1 MTARRAAPA
10 PDRPTADRPT
20 ADRPAAASAN
30 REPADRTDL
39 TRGPV
44 LRRTVSYAL
53 PVAGSSLLQ
62 QSYLLVDGA
71 VVGHHLGGPG
81 LAAVGAAHGLVYLL
95 STGSYGLA
103 GAFSIRIGQLTGA
116 GHGQRAAQ
124 RALAAGTVLWSLV
137 GLGLTLALAG
147 PALAAMG
154 VAAPVAQDA
163 QLFLTT
169 YAAGLLAVSGLT
181 ATTAVYS
188 GRGDSR
194 ASMLLLGL
202 GNLLNAGL
210 VWWFVGP
217 LELGLTG
224 AALATVGASAL
235 AAGVGVAGLVRHR
248 GGEAGPAP
256 PVAAV
261 RRELRTGIRLGLP
274 IGAQHLV
281 IGLGAT
287 VLLGIVASLGTAVL
301 AGVTVIVRLEL
312 FASLVFLALAS
323 ALSVTVA
330 QNSGAGHADRIRR
343 ALAGCVRLTVGLS
356 VPVSVGL
363 IAARDVV
370 AGVFVSDPAVTGVI
384 GRYVAITYPFFVC
397 YALMVVIHG
406 YATGLGRTTIPLVCT
421 VLSFAAVRLPLSAL
435 LGDRFGVDG
444 LIWAVVVGW
453 VVGLVYTVVAVTGG
467 RRAGLT
473 PAGPR

>member
-1 MTARRAAPA
+1 VTARRPGPVRDRPGAASGA
-10 PDRPTADRPT
+10 PD
-20 ADRPAAASAN
+20 
-30 REPADRTDL
+30 PADRTDL

-71 VVGHHLGGPG
+71 VVGHYLGGPG
-81 LAAVGAAHGLVYLL
+81 LAAVGVAYGLVYLL
-95 STGSYGLA
+95 STGSYGLG

-116 GHGQRAAQ
+116 GHDDRAAQ
-124 RALAAGTVLWSLV
+124 RALAVSTVLWSLA
-137 GLGLTLALAG
+137 GFGLTLAFAG
-147 PALAAMG
+147 PAFAAMG
-154 VAAPVAQDA
+154 VGAQVAQEA
-163 QLFLTT
+163 RLFLTT
-169 YAAGLLAVSGLT
+169 YAAGLLAISGLT
-181 ATTAVYS
+181 AIAAVYS

-194 ASMLLLGL
+194 AAMLLLGL

-217 LELGLTG
+217 LELGLAG
-224 AALATVGASAL
+224 AALATVVASAL
-235 AAGVGVAGLVRHR
+235 AAGVGLCGLAGHR
-248 GGEAGPAP
+248 GGKSANAP
-256 PVAAV
+256 TAAAV

-274 IGAQHLV
+274 ITAQHLV

-287 VLLGIVASLGTAVL
+287 VLLGIVAGLGTVVL

-323 ALSVTVA
+323 ALSATVA
-330 QNSGAGHADRIRR
+330 QNTGAGHRDRIRT
-343 ALAGCVRLTVGLS
+343 ALAGCVRLTVALS
-356 VPVSVGL
+356 VPVSAGL
-363 IAARDVV
+363 V
-370 AGVFVSDPAVTGVI
+370 AGRDLVAGLFVSDPAVTGVI
-384 GRYVAITYPFFVC
+384 GRYIAITYPFFVC

-406 YATGLGRTTIPLVCT
+406 YLNGLGRTAIPLVCT

-435 LGDRFGVDG
+435 LGGQYGVDG

-453 VVGLVYTVVAVTGG
+453 VVGLAYTVLAVTGG
-467 RRAGLT
+467 RRAGVA
-473 PAGPR
+473 PARLP

>member
-1 MTARRAAPA
+1 MTAERAVPVRN
-10 PDRPTADRPT
+10 RPGTAGEKPG
-20 ADRPAAASAN
+20 
-30 REPADRTDL
+30 PADRTDL

-62 QSYLLVDGA
+62 QSYLLVDGV
-71 VVGHHLGGPG
+71 VVGHYLGSPG

-103 GAFSIRIGQLTGA
+103 GAFSIRIGQVTGA
-116 GHGQRAAQ
+116 GHDDRAAQ

-154 VAAPVAQDA
+154 VGAQVAQDA
-163 QLFLTT
+163 ELFLTT
-169 YAAGLLAVSGLT
+169 YSAGLLAVFGLT
-181 ATTAVYS
+181 AITAVYG

-217 LELGLTG
+217 LELGLPG

-235 AAGVGVAGLVRHR
+235 AAGVGLAGLARHR
-248 GGEAGPAP
+248 GGKPGKAPA
-256 PVAAV
+256 VAAV
-261 RRELRTGIRLGLP
+261 RREVPTAIRLGLP
-274 IGAQHLV
+274 IAAQHLV

-287 VLLGIVASLGTAVL
+287 VLLAIVAGLGTAVL
-301 AGVTVIVRLEL
+301 AGITVIVRLEL

-330 QNSGAGHADRIRR
+330 QNTGAGHADRIRS

-356 VPVSVGL
+356 VPVSAGL

-384 GRYVAITYPFFVC
+384 GQYIAITYPFFVC

-406 YATGLGRTTIPLVCT
+406 YATGLGRTMIPLVCT

-435 LGDRFGVDG
+435 LGDRFGVEG
-444 LIWAVVVGW
+444 LIWAVVAGW
-453 VVGLVYTVVAVTGG
+453 VVGLVYTVLAVTGG
-467 RRAGLT
+467 RRRRVA
-473 PAGPR
+473 PAGAP

>member
-1 MTARRAAPA
+1 MTAERAVPVRHRAG
-10 PDRPTADRPT
+10 TASGERD
-20 ADRPAAASAN
+20 
-30 REPADRTDL
+30 PADRTDL

-53 PVAGSSLLQ
+53 PVAASSLLQ

-71 VVGHHLGGPG
+71 VVGHYLGSSG
-81 LAAVGAAHGLVYLL
+81 LAAVGAAQGLVYLL

-116 GHGQRAAQ
+116 GHDQRAAQ
-124 RALAAGTVLWSLV
+124 RALAAGTVFCSLV
-137 GLGLTLALAG
+137 GFGLTLVLAG
-147 PALAAMG
+147 PALSAMG
-154 VAAPVAQDA
+154 VGAAVAQDA
-163 QLFLTT
+163 RLFLTT
-169 YAAGLLAVSGLT
+169 YSAGLLAVFGLT
-181 ATTAVYS
+181 AISAVYG

-202 GNLLNAGL
+202 GNVLNAGL

-224 AALATVGASAL
+224 AACATVGASAL
-235 AAGVGVAGLVRHR
+235 AAGVGLSGLARQR
-248 GGEAGPAP
+248 GGRPGTAP
-256 PVAAV
+256 TVATV
-261 RRELRTGIRLGLP
+261 RRELRTGIRIGLP
-274 IGAQHLV
+274 ITGQHLV

-287 VLLGIVASLGTAVL
+287 VLLGIVAKLGTAVL

-330 QNSGAGHADRIRR
+330 QNAGAGRPERGR
-343 ALAGCVRLTVGLS
+343 TALAGCVRLTVALS

-363 IAARDVV
+363 VAARDVV
-370 AGVFVSDPAVTGVI
+370 AGLFVADPAVTGVI
-384 GRYVAITYPFFVC
+384 GRYIAITYPFFVC

-406 YATGLGRTTIPLVCT
+406 YVTGLGRTTIPLVCT
-421 VLSFAAVRLPLSAL
+421 LLSFAAVRLPLSAL

-453 VVGLVYTVVAVTGG
+453 LVGLGYTVFAVADG
-467 RRAGLT
+467 RRGRITALGR
-473 PAGPR
+473 P

>member
-1 MTARRAAPA
+1 VRNRPGTAGHER
-10 PDRPTADRPT
+10 D
-20 ADRPAAASAN
+20 
-30 REPADRTDL
+30 PADRTDL

-53 PVAGSSLLQ
+53 PVAGASLLQ

-71 VVGHHLGGPG
+71 VVGHYLGSPG

-103 GAFSIRIGQLTGA
+103 GAFSVRIGQLTGA
-116 GHGQRAAQ
+116 GHDHRAAQ

-154 VAAPVAQDA
+154 VDAPVAQDA
-163 QLFLTT
+163 RRFLTT
-169 YAAGLLAVSGLT
+169 YAAGLPAVFGLT
-181 ATTAVYS
+181 ATAAVYG

-224 AALATVGASAL
+224 AACATVGASAL
-235 AAGVGVAGLVRHR
+235 AAGVGLSGLARYR
-248 GGEAGPAP
+248 GGKPGTAP
-256 PVAAV
+256 TAAAV
-261 RRELRTGIRLGLP
+261 RRELRTGVRLGLP
-274 IGAQHLV
+274 ITAQHLV

-301 AGVTVIVRLEL
+301 AGVTVVVRLEL

-330 QNSGAGHADRIRR
+330 QNAGAGHPDRIRTV
-343 ALAGCVRLTVGLS
+343 LAGCVRLTVAWS
-356 VPVSVGL
+356 VPVSAGL
-363 IAARDVV
+363 VATRDLV
-370 AGVFVSDPAVTGVI
+370 AGLFVSDPAVTAVI
-384 GRYVAITYPFFVC
+384 GRYIAITYPFFVC

-444 LIWAVVVGW
+444 LIWAVVAGW
-453 VVGLVYTVVAVTGG
+453 VVGVVYTVLAVTGG
-467 RRAGLT
+467 RRVGVA
-473 PAGPR
+473 PARPL

>member
-1 MTARRAAPA
+1 VTAEPAVPVPHRPGTAREA
-10 PDRPTADRPT
+10 PDR
-20 ADRPAAASAN
+20 
-30 REPADRTDL
+30 ADRTDL

-53 PVAGSSLLQ
+53 PAAGSSLLQ

-71 VVGHHLGGPG
+71 VVGHYLGGPG
-81 LAAVGAAHGLVYLL
+81 LAAVGAAQGLVYLL

-116 GHGQRAAQ
+116 GQDSRAAL

-137 GLGLTLALAG
+137 GFGLTLALPG
-147 PALAAMG
+147 PAFAAMG
-154 VAAPVAQDA
+154 VDAQVAQDA
-163 QLFLTT
+163 RLFLTT
-169 YAAGLLAVSGLT
+169 YAAGLLAVFGLT
-181 ATTAVYS
+181 ATAAVYG

-202 GNLLNAGL
+202 GNMLNAGL

-224 AALATVGASAL
+224 AACATVGASAL
-235 AAGVGVAGLVRHR
+235 AAGVGLFGLARQR
-248 GGEAGPAP
+248 SGMPGTAP
-256 PVAAV
+256 TAAAV
-261 RRELRTGIRLGLP
+261 RRELRTGIRIGLP
-274 IGAQHLV
+274 ITAQHLV

-287 VLLGIVASLGTAVL
+287 VLLGIVAGLGTAVL
-301 AGVTVIVRLEL
+301 AGITVIVRLEL

-330 QNSGAGHADRIRR
+330 QNTGAGHPDRIRT
-343 ALAGCVRLTVGLS
+343 ALAGCVRLTVALS
-356 VPVSVGL
+356 VPVSIGL
-363 IAARDVV
+363 VAARDLV
-370 AGVFVSDPAVTGVI
+370 AGLFVSDPVVTGVI
-384 GRYVAITYPFFVC
+384 GRYIAITYPFFVC

-406 YATGLGRTTIPLVCT
+406 YVTGLGRTTIPLVCT
-421 VLSFAAVRLPLSAL
+421 LLSFAAVRLPLSAL

-453 VVGLVYTVVAVTGG
+453 VVGLVYTVLAVTGA
-467 RRAGLT
+467 RRVGVT
-473 PAGPR
+473 PARWP